1 MSRIGRL
8 PVKIPKGVKVQV
20 QPGRLSY
27 DGPKGKG
34 VQEVSS
40 DVTVAVEGESVVV
53 GRTGDSREAKANH
66 GLYRNLIK
74 NALIGAGEGFSK
86 TLIITGV
93 GYKAEV
99 KGKSLFLNLGYS
111 TQIEYPMQE
120 GFSIEV
126 EANTRVTVRGSDKQR
141 VGQVCAEIRAFR
153 PTEPYKGKG
162 IRYDSESVRRKVG
175 KSGIK

>member
-1 MSRIGRL
+1 
-8 PVKIPKGVKVQV
+8 VKVQA
-20 QPGRLSY
+20 QPGKLSY

-34 VQEVSS
+34 VQEVSP
-40 DVTVAVEGESVVV
+40 DITVAVNGDSVVI
-53 GRTGDSREAKANH
+53 GRTDDSRTAKANH

-86 TLIITGV
+86 VLVITGV

-111 TQIEYPMQE
+111 TPIEYPMQE
-120 GFSIEV
+120 GFTIEV
-126 EANTRVTVRGSDKQR
+126 EANSRITVRGADKQR
-141 VGQVCAEIRAFR
+141 VGQMCAEIRAFR

-162 IRYDSESVRRKVG
+162 IRYETETVRRKVG